1 MTDAKITAEIESEAA
16 IWAEGTQYT
25 QADIIKAYR
34 EHLATA
40 AETLDIQRFC
50 QQVLKIKN

>member
-16 IWAEGTQYT
+16 IWACGTQYT

-40 AETLDIQRFC
+40 TETLDIQRFC
-50 QQVLKIKN
+50 EQLLKINN